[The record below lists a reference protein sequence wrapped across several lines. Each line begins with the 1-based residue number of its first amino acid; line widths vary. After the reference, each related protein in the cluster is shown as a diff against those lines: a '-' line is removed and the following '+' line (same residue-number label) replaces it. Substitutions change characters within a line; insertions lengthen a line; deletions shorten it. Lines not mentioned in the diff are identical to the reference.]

1 MKLLES
7 TQNKIIKDKN
17 CENVPHPKIT
27 EVVCNIVT
35 LPTMIINKIQECCTH
50 LFQINYLVDYLKF
63 HQPILYFQKD
73 LIQNFHKFKYG
84 LQIKIVNH

>member
-63 HQPILYFQKD
+63 HQPILYF
-73 LIQNFHKFKYG
+73 
-84 LQIKIVNH
+84 